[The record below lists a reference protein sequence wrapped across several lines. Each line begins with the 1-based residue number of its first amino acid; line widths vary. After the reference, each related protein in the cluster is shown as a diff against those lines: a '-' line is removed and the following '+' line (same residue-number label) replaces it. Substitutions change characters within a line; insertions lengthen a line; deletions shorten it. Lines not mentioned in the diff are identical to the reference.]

1 MNHFLG
7 SFFHCQNN
15 STVIT
20 KQTIFFFPFRIF
32 RCSRVGILVATY
44 ENHSCKRAPSV
55 TDTFFASLEYPLTK
69 ASTLLLE

>member
-20 KQTIFFFPFRIF
+20 KQTIFFSYF
-32 RCSRVGILVATY
+32 
-44 ENHSCKRAPSV
+44 
-55 TDTFFASLEYPLTK
+55 EYLD
-69 ASTLLLE
+69 AAG